1 MSIFGAMQSGIS
13 ALASQSSSMGAIS
26 DNIANVN
33 TVGYKSNS
41 VAFSTLVTKQ
51 SSSSLYSPGGVQS
64 KPKQSISA
72 QGLLSATSNSTDV
85 AISGS
90 GYFVVNQAANPGEGD
105 LWAYTRAGSFSVD
118 ENGYLK
124 NTGGYYAQAW
134 SLLPWDG
141 NPNATVVDVNGIKYM
156 KAYYDA
162 SGNTVYINDNIID
175 GTNLRPVNLANI
187 GGTAT
192 PTHQISL
199 GANLPSDD
207 PIYDP
212 TNAAAGG
219 KRKVSALIYDS
230 LGNASNMSL
239 EYTKTSS
246 NGWSMG
252 ASVPSGASSVTLYG
266 GRETTGDT
274 SQDVYYAAGQLEFTK
289 IPENGSSI
297 AITDAGTGT
306 TYNFIFTNGTA
317 TIPPD
322 TGNTKNIA
330 VDISS
335 GIITTS
341 DFTKAFETAIKNNM
355 PSANRFTADGSTIQ
369 IVQSVAGAELT
380 IDASKT
386 LACVQSASNP
396 AQDTGIPTG
405 VFTIQAIDN
414 DIKNTARIDFNSDKA
429 ADYLNHTITLDG
441 KTYHFVNTDTADDPD
456 TGDYY
461 VNIADAISG
470 GDVDVAKMMSIFGA
484 KLNTTA
490 TEPSRFVISGS
501 SLEILPSSTGGDIT
515 IDTTNLGTAISGVVR
530 DSVTNSWKS
539 IQNTTATLANQFT
552 VNGTEVEQGAV
563 VPAVRFNADGTP
575 KYFYVDEMAIEWA
588 NGAQNM
594 DGDPDNGTRITLDMG
609 NVGTNDGLT
618 NLSGDFLTNYI
629 NQDGAKFGSYT
640 GVSISEDGVVT
651 ALFDNGETRPIAILP
666 LATFA
671 NADGMEALTGNTWI
685 ETDAS
690 GQAMLRQAG
699 TNGAGEITA
708 YSVESSNVD
717 LATEFSNMIVT
728 QRAYSAATK
737 IITTADEM
745 LDELTRMT

>member
-322 TGNTKNIA
+322 AGNTKNIA
-330 VDISS
+330 VDISA

-429 ADYLNHTITLDG
+429 ADYLNKTIVLDG

-456 TGDYY
+456 AGDYY

-515 IDTTNLGTAISGVVR
+515 IDTTGLGTAISGVVR

-671 NADGMEALTGNTWI
+671 NANGMEALTGNTWI

>member
-90 GYFVVNQAANPGEGD
+90 GYFVVNQSANPGEGD

-322 TGNTKNIA
+322 AGNTKNIA
-330 VDISS
+330 VDISA

-429 ADYLNHTITLDG
+429 ADYLNKTIVLDG

-456 TGDYY
+456 AGDYY
-461 VNIADAISG
+461 VNIADAING

-515 IDTTNLGTAISGVVR
+515 IDTTGLGTAISGVVR

-671 NADGMEALTGNTWI
+671 NANGMEALTGNTWI

-728 QRAYSAATK
+728 QRAYSSATK